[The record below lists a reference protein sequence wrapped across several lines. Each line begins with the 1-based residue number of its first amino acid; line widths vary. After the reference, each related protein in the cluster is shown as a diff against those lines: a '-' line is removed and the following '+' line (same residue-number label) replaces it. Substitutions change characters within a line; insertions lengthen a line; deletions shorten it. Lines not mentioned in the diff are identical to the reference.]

1 MASTAEDRLLVL
13 LEKLKETDDSLAVCI
28 VLLQQ
33 YLRGERNKIQWS
45 KSIGI
50 QVNVESR
57 SAQTVT
63 DHKAEEEKVEKS
75 ITAICEKLKS
85 ELTALH
91 TNIEKQNVI
100 FQEDKDHAK
109 ASTSTFR
116 RF

>member
-1 MASTAEDRLLVL
+1 MTSTVEDRLLVL

-50 QVNVESR
+50 QVNVESKTV
-57 SAQTVT
+57 QTVT
-63 DHKAEEEKVEKS
+63 DHKEEEAMVEKS
-75 ITAICEKLKS
+75 ISTICEKLKS

-91 TNIEKQNVI
+91 SNIEKQNVI
-100 FQEDKDHAK
+100 FKDDKD
-109 ASTSTFR
+109 FR
-116 RF
+116 AFPSSSRKF